1 VTRRWIHELLGA
13 ETFERLATHLSGS
26 QLSSVLLE
34 VMQHRAAAR
43 TPSEVLAQ
51 YERDPFCRPAQSDL
65 RTALDVERHLLAAAA
80 DFEAID
86 LPPVAPL
93 ATCSSVAPTAQNRVL
108 SALRSTE
115 VVADP
120 TNVLALECAHRLR
133 AAPAAA
139 PAGAST
145 PGTAGASTPASAR
158 APAPAPVHLA
168 TCQRVIRAQ
177 PFPKLPGYAA
187 HFRIFVLA
195 SGGIETVDH
204 AFTAATLTHHIHT
217 MLAALDRLEQ
227 HGYAFGERHIDLLAT
242 PARAAL
248 ADRIAAALAP
258 TPVQRKPL
266 EHPYYSAGL
275 RYMLWVTAPDGTPV
289 PLGDGGAF
297 DWLTK
302 LTSNRRAVY
311 IASGAGAQLIPLRFR
326 RA

>member
-1 VTRRWIHELLGA
+1 VTRDWIRDLLGEPA
-13 ETFERLATHLSGS
+13 FDRLATHLSGS
-26 QLSSVLLE
+26 ELSSVLLE
-34 VMQHRAAAR
+34 VMQHRATAR
-43 TPSEVLAQ
+43 TPAEVLAQ
-51 YERDPFCRPAQSDL
+51 YQRDPFCRPAATDL
-65 RTALDVERHLLAAAA
+65 RTALDVDRHLLAAAA
-80 DFEAID
+80 DFEPIE
-86 LPPVAPL
+86 LSPVAPL
-93 ATCSSVAPTAQNRVL
+93 ATCSSVAPTAQHRVL

-115 VVADP
+115 VVSDP
-120 TNVLALECAHRLR
+120 TNVLALECAHRMR
-133 AAPAAA
+133 
-139 PAGAST
+139 T
-145 PGTAGASTPASAR
+145 
-158 APAPAPVHLA
+158 APAPIHLA

-177 PFPKLPGYAA
+177 PVPKLPGYAA

-195 SGGIETVDH
+195 SCGIETVDH
-204 AFTAATLTHHIHT
+204 AFTAATLTHHIRT

-227 HGYAFGERHIDLLAT
+227 HGYTFGERRIDLLAT

-275 RYMLWVTAPDGTPV
+275 RYMLWVTAPDGTAL

-297 DWLTK
+297 DWLAK

-311 IASGAGAQLIPLRFR
+311 IASGAGAQMIPLRFR